1 MGAIASRSSSRRR
14 EGRERRESREGREQ
28 LAPSK
33 KARGRE
39 SAVAAASG
47 VATPNLG
54 SVAGNGGP
62 ALGGVLEQLTRVQTG
77 KHRVVTCYLKLEPRD
92 RTRGKY
98 LIKIKNRMKAAF
110 QALPRL
116 GLDREIADEV
126 SRDLHR
132 VQEFLKKP
140 GNLPHTQGLAI
151 FACEAIDL
159 FEMVP
164 LPVVHRSRLAV
175 DVTPLVREL
184 ASVEEEFGRLLT
196 VVLDRSRARFFEVTA
211 YHCRELPGLR
221 SETTRGK
228 RFHAD
233 HDGSSGWG
241 EHTYNNRIRQEKQ
254 RHYEAIAR
262 ELFSLDR
269 HHPAHGIVLA
279 GPGAEARAVEPF
291 LHSYLTER
299 LIGTVRLNP
308 KEASAPSVH
317 AATLEVREAYER
329 ATEREQVHEML
340 EGIGSGWGVNG
351 LGATLKALARGQV
364 RSLLVNSDA
373 GEAGFRCGDSGRLA
387 PTEAECGGEGEPIPV
402 IDIVDDAI
410 EEALRQGVDVNVVYE
425 PEARDAIESLGA
437 LLRFR

>member
-1 MGAIASRSSSRRR
+1 MGAIASRSSSSRGR
-14 EGRERRESREGREQ
+14 EGRERREG

-33 KARGRE
+33 QARGRE
-39 SAVAAASG
+39 GSLETTPG
-47 VATPNLG
+47 VPGDLLRGGITG
-54 SVAGNGGP
+54 GNGAP
-62 ALGGVLEQLTRVQTG
+62 PLAGVLEQLTRVQTG

-98 LIKIKNRMKAAF
+98 LIKIKNRTKSAF

-132 VQEFLKKP
+132 VQEFLKTP
-140 GNLPHTQGLAI
+140 RNLPHTQGLAI
-151 FACEAIDL
+151 FACEGIDL

-184 ASVEEEFGRLLT
+184 ASVEDEFGRLLT
-196 VVLDRSRARFFEVTA
+196 AVLDRSRARFFEVTA

-221 SETTRGK
+221 SESTRGK

-254 RHYEAIAR
+254 RHYESIAR

-269 HHPAHGIVLA
+269 RHPAHGIVLA
-279 GPGAEARAVEPF
+279 ATGAEARAVEPF

-308 KEASAPSVH
+308 KDASPPAVH
-317 AATLEVREAYER
+317 AATLAVREAYER
-329 ATEREQVHEML
+329 AIEREQVHEML
-340 EGIGSGWGVNG
+340 EGIGSGWGLNG
-351 LGATLKALARGQV
+351 LSATLKALARGQV

-373 GEAGFRCGDSGRLA
+373 SEAGFRCGDSGRLA
-387 PTEAECGGEGEPIPV
+387 LTETECRGEGEPIPV

-425 PEARDAIESLGA
+425 PEAREAIESLGA